1 MAQTCKSLPKYD
13 VAFVN
18 LNGSGHCKSLK
29 IILPDTSV
37 EIVFDNKA
45 ETID

>member
-1 MAQTCKSLPKYD
+1 MA
-13 VAFVN
+13 VAIA
-18 LNGSGHCKSLK
+18 KSLK
-29 IILPDTSV
+29 IISPDTSV